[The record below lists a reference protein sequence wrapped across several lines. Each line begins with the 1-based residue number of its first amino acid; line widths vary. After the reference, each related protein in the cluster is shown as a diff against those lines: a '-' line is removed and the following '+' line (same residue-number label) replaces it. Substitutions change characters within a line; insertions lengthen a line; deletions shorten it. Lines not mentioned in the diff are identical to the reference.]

1 VLAVRTSGLTGVFE
15 GGFGKCGA
23 QRWCFCG
30 EFVVD
35 CVVNV
40 ARLMVDFSALKICQ
54 LFEIYFCLH
63 INYS

>member
-1 VLAVRTSGLTGVFE
+1 VKKASAAAGAFLCLFPVLFE

-23 QRWCFCG
+23 QRWFFCG

-40 ARLMVDFSALKICQ
+40 VSLMVDFPR
-54 LFEIYFCLH
+54 
-63 INYS
+63 